1 MTAHLQ
7 GDQLRYL
14 RWELIRL
21 PAITLSDKLREAAG
35 RYDPDDPMRGELL
48 GATVDVIQK
57 WDRGESPIPPRVMSV
72 VLKILGFPR
81 QFLAEG
87 FIQFCRAKALPRLS
101 VLHLGRV
108 AIKRGA
114 FRGEADQ
121 HAWPAIARAVLG
133 PGFETSIQRRLIGE
147 YQCQACGH
155 LDMETMYLI
164 CPECGS
170 AG

>member
-1 MTAHLQ
+1 MH
-7 GDQLRYL
+7 D
-14 RWELIRL
+14 ELI
-21 PAITLSDKLREAAG
+21 A
-35 RYDPDDPMRGELL
+35 
-48 GATVDVIQK
+48 ATVDVIQK
-57 WDRGESPIPPRVMSV
+57 WERGESPIPPRVMSV

-87 FIQFCRAKALPRLS
+87 FIQFCRSKALPRLS

-121 HAWPAIARAVLG
+121 YAWPAIARAVLG
-133 PGFETSIQRRLIGE
+133 PEFERSTQLPLMGE
-147 YQCQACGH
+147 YQCQACGY
-155 LDMETMYLI
+155 LDLETMYLI

-170 AG
+170 GG